1 METRKQQIYSLLE
14 VFLGCF
20 VRNQIEVMNINSL
33 KLAFS
38 KHKYNLGKIFDFI
51 IQLLILLSLVTFSI
65 ETLPDLSSENR
76 QLLRHI
82 ETITVII
89 FTIEYCIRLILA
101 KKKLR
106 FIFSFF
112 GIIDLI
118 SILPFYVTTG
128 IDLRSV
134 RAFRLLRLFR
144 ALKIIRYSKTIRHF
158 HNALMIARDEII
170 LYLFITFLLLYF
182 AAVGIYYFE
191 HEAQPE
197 VFSSI
202 FNSLWWAVAT
212 LTTVGYGDVYP
223 ITTGGRVFTFFVLL
237 VGLGVVSVPAG
248 LVSSAF
254 SKARELD
261 D

>member
-1 METRKQQIYSLLE
+1 
-14 VFLGCF
+14 
-20 VRNQIEVMNINSL
+20 MNINSL

-38 KHKYNLGKIFDFI
+38 KHKYNFGKIFDLI

-89 FTIEYCIRLILA
+89 FTVEYIIRLILA

-112 GIIDLI
+112 GIIDLV
-118 SILPFYVTTG
+118 SILPFYITSG

-197 VFSSI
+197 VFHQ
-202 FNSLWWAVAT
+202 F
-212 LTTVGYGDVYP
+212 LTAY
-223 ITTGGRVFTFFVLL
+223 GGR
-237 VGLGVVSVPAG
+237 
-248 LVSSAF
+248 
-254 SKARELD
+254 
-261 D
+261 

>member
-1 METRKQQIYSLLE
+1 
-14 VFLGCF
+14 
-20 VRNQIEVMNINSL
+20 MNINSVKLIL
-33 KLAFS
+33 K
-38 KHKYNLGKIFDFI
+38 KHESRIGKIIDLI
-51 IQLLILLSLVTFSI
+51 IQLLIILSLITFSI
-65 ETLPDLSSENR
+65 ETLPDLDNKTHI
-76 QLLRHI
+76 LLRYI
-82 ETITVII
+82 ETFTVIV
-89 FTIEYCIRLILA
+89 FTFEYAIRLVLA

-112 GIIDLI
+112 GIIDLV
-118 SILPFYVTTG
+118 SIVPFYITTG
-128 IDLRSV
+128 VDLRSV

-223 ITTGGRVFTFFVLL
+223 ITIGGRVFTFFVLL